1 MNASIAKRYNLGQA
15 QTFSLIRACDQRPG
29 GGRYADLGI
38 QRKARVNVRNQL
50 RALVVVAVTLV
61 PVVVVPS
68 AVAGSATVALDVS
81 ARIVTYGQDVTVSGA
96 VTGDPNC
103 AGDRPILLQW
113 RPADSAGYAT
123 VAEGTTTAE
132 GAFSFVQSQPH
143 SGRYR
148 ALLPAESVCIQ
159 AKSDD
164 VLVRVRVFVDASLVA
179 GSSQAGSCVDVTV
192 IVSPDKPGHVVELLR
207 RAGGTW
213 TPVEALTLDAASSA
227 RTQPCVGW
235 DDIGVVRLRV
245 RWVSQDTLNE
255 TSSSPTLAF
264 EVTEADW
271 MRRID
276 DILGRRAISVSVAE
290 DDAFLYRHADQTP
303 RTPASN
309 EKLLLAM
316 ASLDAF
322 GLEHRIPTLA
332 AAEAFKGGVVRGD
345 LWILGRGDPL
355 VGRAS
360 LAALADQLV
369 DAGVERVSGGVVGA
383 TNFFLQDWNA
393 PGWNDVARD
402 YVNRPTALTFEG
414 NHESNPERQAAAA
427 LTTLLERR
435 DVRVADGPGA
445 GTPPDGLQVLAEI
458 DSRALATLLEMML
471 RPSWNFAAE
480 VLGKG
485 LGAGVRGA
493 PGTIAKGA
501 ATIQAWAAGRGVQ
514 LTAFDSSG
522 LSYDNRVTAAG
533 LVELLGQAEDES
545 WGDELRN
552 ALPSGGQGTLEHRL
566 HGVRVRAKTGSLEDV
581 STLSGWVYS
590 RRLDAWIEFSILC
603 QGMPKSTASEIEDRV
618 VRILEDHAR

>member
-1 MNASIAKRYNLGQA
+1 
-15 QTFSLIRACDQRPG
+15 
-29 GGRYADLGI
+29 
-38 QRKARVNVRNQL
+38 VNVRNQL

-68 AVAGSATVALDVS
+68 AVAGSATVELDVS
-81 ARIVTYGQDVTVSGA
+81 ATIVTFGQNVTVSGA
-96 VTGDPNC
+96 VTGDPSC
-103 AGDRPILLQW
+103 AGDRPIQLQW

-123 VAEGTTTAE
+123 VSQGTTTAE
-132 GAFSFVQSQPH
+132 GAFTFVQSQPH
-143 SGRYR
+143 TGGYR
-148 ALLPAESVCIQ
+148 ALLPAEGGCIQ
-159 AKSDD
+159 ATSDD
-164 VLVRVRVFVDASLVA
+164 VLVRVRVFVDASVVA

-192 IVSPDKPGHVVELLR
+192 IVSPEKPGQFVELLR
-207 RAGGTW
+207 RTGGTW
-213 TPVEALTLDAASSA
+213 TPVETLTLDGASSA
-227 RTQPCVGW
+227 RTQPCLGW
-235 DDIGVVRLRV
+235 DDIGVVRLRI
-245 RWVSQDTLNE
+245 RWRAQDTLNE

-264 EVTEADW
+264 EVTKADW
-271 MRRID
+271 MLRID
-276 DILGRRAISVSVAE
+276 EIVGRRAVSISVAE
-290 DDAFLYRHADQTP
+290 DDAFLYRRADQTP

-316 ASLDAF
+316 ALLDAL
-322 GLEHRIPTLA
+322 GPEHRIPTRA

-360 LAALADQLV
+360 LAVLADRLV
-369 DAGVERVSGGVVGA
+369 DAGVERVTGGVRGA
-383 TNFFLQDWNA
+383 TSYFRHDWDA
-393 PGWNDVARD
+393 PGWNEVARD
-402 YVNRPTALTFEG
+402 YVNRPTALTFDG
-414 NHESNPERQAAAA
+414 NREANPERQAAAA
-427 LTTLLERR
+427 LIKLLERR
-435 DVRVADGPGA
+435 SVGVAGGPGA
-445 GTPPDGLQVLAEI
+445 GAPPDGLQVLAEI
-458 DSRALATLLEMML
+458 DSRAMQVLLEKML

-485 LGAGVRGA
+485 LGAEVRGA

-501 ATIQAWAAGRGVQ
+501 ATIQAWAAARGVQ

-552 ALPSGGQGTLEHRL
+552 ALPTGGQGTLLHRM
-566 HGVRVRAKTGSLEDV
+566 HDVRVRAKTGSLEEV